1 MEQWLMPP
9 CPSSPGRGGK
19 GRRAVDGAWLGS
31 GSHRP
36 DSSLGR
42 LYGLGVWP
50 WGSSPHLVAT
60 AVEKITRWRGAAS
73 ALHCPG
79 HRNAQEMAQL
89 LLFHAPQVFQVTGG
103 L

>member
-1 MEQWLMPP
+1 MEQWLTPP
-9 CPSSPGRGGK
+9 CPSSPGGGK

-31 GSHRP
+31 GVPQTRFQP
-36 DSSLGR
+36 LGR

-60 AVEKITRWRGAAS
+60 AAEKITRWRGGKCATLARDTGTRKKWRS
-73 ALHCPG
+73 CYYFTHLK
-79 HRNAQEMAQL
+79 
-89 LLFHAPQVFQVTGG
+89 VFQVTGG